1 MFKSR
6 HQLHTSLAL
15 LSGACKHIQ
24 NGDAF
29 MSVRILVSS
38 QTFIENYITAVELS
52 GATPIAGYLPGLD
65 LTCDGLLLS
74 GGVDLN
80 PALYNEDVNGSVDI
94 NNERDA
100 HEMMLLDAFVKAG
113 KPVFGICRGCQLINV
128 YFGGTLS
135 QHMPQTVLHRSGEKP
150 DREHEVESASGS
162 IMEALYGKRCVVN
175 SVHHQAV
182 KKLGKD
188 LIVTQKSDDGIIEA
202 YEHKDLPII
211 AVQWHPERLVLP
223 ENRRNAVDGNK
234 LFAHFINM
242 CK

>member
-1 MFKSR
+1 M
-6 HQLHTSLAL
+6 
-15 LSGACKHIQ
+15 G
-24 NGDAF
+24 
-29 MSVRILVSS
+29 VRILVSS

-52 GATPIAGYLPGLD
+52 GATPIAGYLPELD

-80 PALYNEDVNGSVDI
+80 PALYNEHVNGAVDI

-128 YFGGTLS
+128 YFGGTLH
-135 QHMPQTVLHRSGEKP
+135 QHMPHTVLHRSSEKP
-150 DREHEVESASGS
+150 DREHEVEAVSGS

-182 KKLGKD
+182 KELGKD
-188 LIVTQKSDDGIIEA
+188 LIVTQKSDDGVIEA

>member
-1 MFKSR
+1 
-6 HQLHTSLAL
+6 
-15 LSGACKHIQ
+15 
-24 NGDAF
+24 
-29 MSVRILVSS
+29 MSPRILVSS

-52 GATPIAGYLPGLD
+52 GGTPIAGYLPELD

-80 PALYNEDVNGSVDI
+80 PALYKEDVNGAVDI

-128 YFGGTLS
+128 YFGGTLH
-135 QHMPQTVLHRSGEKP
+135 QHIAQTVLHRSGEKP
-150 DREHEVESASGS
+150 DREHEVEAVSGS

-175 SVHHQAV
+175 SVHHQAI
-182 KKLGKD
+182 KELGKD
-188 LIVTQKSDDGIIEA
+188 LIATQKSDDGVIEA

>member
-1 MFKSR
+1 M
-6 HQLHTSLAL
+6 
-15 LSGACKHIQ
+15 GI
-24 NGDAF
+24 
-29 MSVRILVSS
+29 RILVSG
-38 QTFIENYITAVELS
+38 QTFIENYTMAVELA
-52 GATPIAGYLPGLD
+52 GATPVAGYLPELD
-65 LTCDGLLLS
+65 LTCDGLILC

-80 PALYNEDVNGSVDI
+80 PTLYKEEINGAVDI

-128 YFGGTLS
+128 YFGGTLH
-135 QHMPQTVLHRSGEKP
+135 QHLDNTVLHRSGKEL
-150 DREHEVESASGS
+150 DREHEAEAVAGS
-162 IMEALYGKRCVVN
+162 LMEKLCGKRCVVN

-182 KKLGKD
+182 KKLGD
-188 LIVTQKSDDGIIEA
+188 GLVVTQKSDDGIIEA
-202 YEHKDLPII
+202 YNHSRLPII

-223 ENRRNAVDGNK
+223 EKRRHGVDGNK

>member
-1 MFKSR
+1 M
-6 HQLHTSLAL
+6 
-15 LSGACKHIQ
+15 GA
-24 NGDAF
+24 
-29 MSVRILVSS
+29 RILVSS

-52 GATPIAGYLPGLD
+52 GGTPIAGYLPELD

-80 PALYNEDVNGSVDI
+80 PALYNEDINGAVDI

-128 YFGGTLS
+128 YFGGTLH
-135 QHMPQTVLHRSGEKP
+135 QHMTNTVLHRSGKNP
-150 DREHEVESASGS
+150 DREHEVEAVAGS
-162 IMEALYGKRCVVN
+162 LMEKLYGKRCIVN
-175 SVHHQAV
+175 SVHHQAI
-182 KKLGKD
+182 KD
-188 LIVTQKSDDGIIEA
+188 LGEGLVITQKSDDGIVEA
-202 YEHKDLPII
+202 YEHKSLPII

-223 ENRRNAVDGNK
+223 EKRRHAVDGNK
-234 LFAHFINM
+234 LFEHFLNM